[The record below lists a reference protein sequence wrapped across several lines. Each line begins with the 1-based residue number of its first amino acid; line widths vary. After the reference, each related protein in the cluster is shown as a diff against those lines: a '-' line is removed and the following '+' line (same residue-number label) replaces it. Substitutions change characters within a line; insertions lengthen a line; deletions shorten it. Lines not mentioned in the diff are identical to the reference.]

1 MIDMKRYILIL
12 FFLFIPLT
20 CLGKEIN
27 LESDIYTNIIRKEK
41 DDFTIFEVN
50 NNISSINITKK
61 ELKKILSQKSN
72 SYDNPL
78 AVYSILNINSDEKYY
93 IAINDSWVSD
103 LSYYIKPS
111 DYAKFDNSIFIYNYS
126 ISYRKDSKS
135 NWLNSVPS
143 DFSLYNSSLEEKL
156 SFLLGISK
164 DRVVGEYNKLFKF
177 RVLPS
182 GYIHKIRLDL
192 YKKKSSTL
200 PIQVDSNLYLAKSLE
215 LVDTKYIIIKHNRVE
230 PMKSVI
236 LHNKEYNINI
246 FSLSLFLLAIIL
258 TIILGE
264 KYKKTYNLG
273 I

>member
-1 MIDMKRYILIL
+1 MKEYILIL
-12 FFLFIPLT
+12 ILLFMPLT

-27 LESDIYTNIIRKEK
+27 LESDIYTNIVRK
-41 DDFTIFEVN
+41 DRDGFIVFEIN
-50 NNISSINITKK
+50 NNISSVNATKK
-61 ELKKILSQKSN
+61 ELKKILSQVSN

-78 AVYSILNINSDEKYY
+78 AVYNILNMNSNYY
-93 IAINDSWVSD
+93 VGINDSWVSD
-103 LSYYIKPS
+103 LSYYVRSS
-111 DYAKFDNSIFIYNYS
+111 DYAKLDEAIFIYNYS

-143 DFSLYNSSLEEKL
+143 DFSLYSSSLEDKL
-156 SFLLGISK
+156 AWLLGISK
-164 DRVVGEYNKLFKF
+164 DKVVDEYNKLFKF

-182 GYIHKIRLDL
+182 GYIHKLRLDF